1 MQSLRELYRIGV
13 GPSSSHTMGPAL
25 AAARFAARF
34 PQAASFRAVLLGS
47 LAATGRGHGTDTA
60 LAHVFAPK
68 PVAIDWRPGEEHPF
82 HPNGLRL
89 SALDAA
95 GGVLGEW
102 LVFSVG
108 GGALREPGE
117 AEPPAVYPYASM
129 AEVLATGQPLH
140 QLVRDCEGDGLWDHL
155 AACWQVMRT
164 CLGRGLAAEGELPGG
179 LRLQRRARAMMA
191 RSRGVRA
198 VAVSAFALA
207 VMEENAAGG
216 EMVTSPTCGS
226 CGIVP
231 AVLIRL
237 QGDLMAPDS
246 DLHDALATAGL
257 VGNLVKRN
265 ASISGAEVG
274 CQGEVGTACAMA
286 AAAATQLLGGT
297 PAQVE
302 HAAEMALEHHLGL
315 TCDPVLGLVQMPC
328 IERNA
333 FAATRALDCAELSLC
348 GDGAHRISFDE
359 AVAAMKATGRDLSR
373 KYRETAEGGL
383 AALRPTA
390 AWMMGS

>member
-1 MQSLRELYRIGV
+1 MLLAAGRGERMRPLTDTCPKPLLKVQGKPLMQWHLDALQRDGAGAVLVNTAWLGEQIEA
-13 GPSSSHTMGPAL
+13 TFGPAL
-25 AAARFAARF
+25 QYSHEGRDFGGALETAGGIVRALPHLHDVFWVLAGDVFAPDFVFSAD
-34 PQAASFRAVLLGS
+34 AVRAFE
-47 LAATGRGHGTDTA
+47 ADTA
-60 LAHVFAPK
+60 LAHTFAPK
-68 PVAIDWRPGEEHPF
+68 PVTIDWRPGEEHPF

-207 VMEENAAGG
+207 VM
-216 EMVTSPTCGS
+216 
-226 CGIVP
+226 
-231 AVLIRL
+231 
-237 QGDLMAPDS
+237 
-246 DLHDALATAGL
+246 
-257 VGNLVKRN
+257 
-265 ASISGAEVG
+265 
-274 CQGEVGTACAMA
+274 
-286 AAAATQLLGGT
+286 
-297 PAQVE
+297 
-302 HAAEMALEHHLGL
+302 
-315 TCDPVLGLVQMPC
+315 
-328 IERNA
+328 
-333 FAATRALDCAELSLC
+333 
-348 GDGAHRISFDE
+348 
-359 AVAAMKATGRDLSR
+359 
-373 KYRETAEGGL
+373 
-383 AALRPTA
+383 
-390 AWMMGS
+390 